1 MYLYRYVFKPD
12 NTYPMSVYITI
23 LAVWWT
29 IWYQQLKHFF
39 TDHFNCQ
46 INLSQGKCF
55 CIRFLF
61 FLYLCLLCLMQT
73 WRRHIEVPIFPRSKL
88 RSFWTFS
95 NDLIY
100 WGPYN
105 QL

>member
-1 MYLYRYVFKPD
+1 MAANKKKRTYMYLYRYVFKPD

-55 CIRFLF
+55 CIRYLF
-61 FLYLCLLCLMQT
+61 FIFVSSVFNANLKT
-73 WRRHIEVPIFPRSKL
+73 THWSTNISKVPIAVIL
-88 RSFWTFS
+88 
-95 NDLIY
+95 DI
-100 WGPYN
+100 
-105 QL
+105 